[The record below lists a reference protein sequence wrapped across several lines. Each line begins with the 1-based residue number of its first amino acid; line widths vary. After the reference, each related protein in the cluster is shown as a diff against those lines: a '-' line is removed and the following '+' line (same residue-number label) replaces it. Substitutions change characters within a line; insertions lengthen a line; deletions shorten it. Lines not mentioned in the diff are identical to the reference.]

1 MADFNDAIRQF
12 LMQMQQQGSTGPGG
26 VAGADLPS
34 GPASY
39 GSTGP
44 ASANLS
50 LAQAG
55 RTPNDGT
62 PSGISLLQPQVNTA
76 TPPSGGSMP
85 SDMRQM
91 NQTIPHMQPQQQP
104 FAPPSQ
110 AQDQGM
116 AGAAGAQ
123 MPPGILQAMIQ
134 KLLGM
139 QPQGQNV
146 TTQGGLGQIAPD
158 WRPAQ

>member
-1 MADFNDAIRQF
+1 MADFNDAIRQW
-12 LMQMQQQGSTGPGG
+12 LAQMQQQGSTGPGG

-44 ASANLS
+44 GHMGNLPVRSNRETSTGPGYMGNLPVRSNRTMTTPMGYNPDLQSAR
-50 LAQAG
+50 QVQ
-55 RTPNDGT
+55 GT
-62 PSGISLLQPQVNTA
+62 

-85 SDMRQM
+85 SDVRELNQM
-91 NQTIPHMQPQQQP
+91 IPHMQPQQQP

-139 QPQGQNV
+139 
-146 TTQGGLGQIAPD
+146 
-158 WRPAQ
+158 